1 MCVTDYR
8 IVTTH
13 GTIQMNLSAENEVDT
28 TNVDPIRNSA
38 ALVDTVGTDV
48 AKDDTKPCMFG
59 YAAK

>member
-1 MCVTDYR
+1 MCVINYW

-13 GTIQMNLSAENEVDT
+13 GMIQMDLSAENEVDT

-38 ALVDTVGTDV
+38 ALEDTVGTDV
-48 AKDDTKPCMFG
+48 AKDDTKPCTFG